1 MNLESDI
8 YSFYESIVYKN
19 LSLNTFY
26 KNILERVV
34 KTKPKKACFLKTHG
48 GKGGREGSNLSFY
61 GVSVIESDKL
71 FYYHNAYQVIRS
83 KLFITF

>member
-1 MNLESDI
+1 MKVS
-8 YSFYESIVYKN
+8 SIRTSIYKN
-19 LSLNTFY
+19 FFNE
-26 KNILERVV
+26 NILERVV

-71 FYYHNAYQVIRS
+71 FYYHNAYQVIRY
-83 KLFITF
+83 